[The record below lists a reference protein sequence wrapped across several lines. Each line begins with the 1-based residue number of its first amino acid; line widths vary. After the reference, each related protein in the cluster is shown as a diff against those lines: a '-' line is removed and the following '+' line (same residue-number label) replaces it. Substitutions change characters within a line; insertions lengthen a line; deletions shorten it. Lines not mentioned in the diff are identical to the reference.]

1 MLDFLAITLSGKPP
15 QVIQGET
22 VNLKWQWLG
31 EGILTLVPHRSYTQS
46 VVISAGI
53 HGNETAPIEIL
64 NQLVTDLLA
73 GQLPLSVRLL
83 VLLGNPPAI
92 RKGKRY
98 LSNDINRMFGG
109 RYQHYTPSDE
119 TRRASTLEQRVMAF
133 FQASHT
139 SERLHYDLH
148 TAIRGSYH
156 PRFGLLPYQQTP
168 YSAAMF
174 RWLRD
179 IELDA
184 LVMHTSTGGTFAH
197 FSSERC
203 QAASCTLELGK
214 ALPFGENQ
222 LSQFSAITQGLRSLV
237 SDSALPARKTENMK
251 YYRVVKSLLRQ
262 HPDFKLR
269 VAEDTVNFTRFAQGT
284 LLTEQPNDNYRV
296 EHPYE
301 WILFPNPHVALGLRA
316 GMMLVKMC
324 ESELPIT

>member
-1 MLDFLAITLSGKPP
+1 M
-15 QVIQGET
+15 
-22 VNLKWQWLG
+22 
-31 EGILTLVPHRSYTQS
+31 TLVPHRSYTQS

-133 FQASHT
+133 SRQVTHQSVCIMITHRNSGVLSSSLWFVTLPADPLFRCYVSLVAGHRT
-139 SERLHYDLH
+139 
-148 TAIRGSYH
+148 GC
-156 PRFGLLPYQQTP
+156 FGY
-168 YSAAMF
+168 AH
-174 RWLRD
+174 LRRR
-179 IELDA
+179 E
-184 LVMHTSTGGTFAH
+184 FAH

-316 GMMLVKMC
+316 GMMLVKC
-324 ESELPIT
+324 VKVNYRLHELVGGQYRCGRFSGVIPIQIVIINLISNELS

>member
-133 FQASHT
+133 F
-139 SERLHYDLH
+139 R
-148 TAIRGSYH
+148 
-156 PRFGLLPYQQTP
+156 
-168 YSAAMF
+168 
-174 RWLRD
+174 
-179 IELDA
+179 
-184 LVMHTSTGGTFAH
+184 
-197 FSSERC
+197 
-203 QAASCTLELGK
+203 
-214 ALPFGENQ
+214 N
-222 LSQFSAITQGLRSLV
+222 
-237 SDSALPARKTENMK
+237 
-251 YYRVVKSLLRQ
+251 
-262 HPDFKLR
+262 
-269 VAEDTVNFTRFAQGT
+269 NF
-284 LLTEQPNDNYRV
+284 V
-296 EHPYE
+296 
-301 WILFPNPHVALGLRA
+301 
-316 GMMLVKMC
+316 
-324 ESELPIT
+324 

>member
-148 TAIRGSYH
+148 TAIRGVLSSSLWFVTLPADPLFRCYVSLVAGH
-156 PRFGLLPYQQTP
+156 RTGCFGYAHL
-168 YSAAMF
+168 
-174 RWLRD
+174 RRRD
-179 IELDA
+179 I
-184 LVMHTSTGGTFAH
+184 
-197 FSSERC
+197 
-203 QAASCTLELGK
+203 
-214 ALPFGENQ
+214 
-222 LSQFSAITQGLRSLV
+222 RSL
-237 SDSALPARKTENMK
+237 
-251 YYRVVKSLLRQ
+251 
-262 HPDFKLR
+262 
-269 VAEDTVNFTRFAQGT
+269 
-284 LLTEQPNDNYRV
+284 
-296 EHPYE
+296 
-301 WILFPNPHVALGLRA
+301 
-316 GMMLVKMC
+316 
-324 ESELPIT
+324 